1 MRKEI
6 LKALG
11 LLTQIGISMLVPILI
26 SVFIGSLIDKFF
38 GCSPVFLII
47 FIIMGV
53 IASFRTLYMITKEYC
68 K

>member
-1 MRKEI
+1 MGKEI

-26 SVFIGSLIDKFF
+26 SVIIGSLLDKFF
-38 GCSPVFLII
+38 KCDPIFLII

-53 IASFRTLYMITKEYC
+53 MASFRTLYMITKEYF